1 MRRFESYHP
10 SQSLYS
16 RDESKI
22 EYVKFLF
29 DKKEHTMN
37 KVKLKRY
44 ILIILII
51 INCVIIFNFSSE
63 KAEQSNESS
72 GRVVNVVVELVAK
85 TRNLS
90 NEKKELLKEQIVKPI
105 RKTAHFSVYA
115 SLGALVY
122 LYVFTFSGKNKK
134 KIWISLGLAFLY
146 ACSDEI
152 HQYFVPGRSCE
163 FGDVCIDLCGAMCG
177 ILIVYVVYLINRKVK
192 NREK

>member
-1 MRRFESYHP
+1 
-10 SQSLYS
+10 
-16 RDESKI
+16 
-22 EYVKFLF
+22 
-29 DKKEHTMN
+29 MN

-105 RKTAHFSVYA
+105 RKTAHFNVYA
-115 SLGALVY
+115 SLGALVC
-122 LYVFTFSGKNKK
+122 LYAFTFNGENKK

-152 HQYFVPGRSCE
+152 HQHFVPGRSCE